1 MWDYPAMADY
11 ATIRYEVDD
20 RVASLT
26 LSRSEK
32 RNAVDLAMF
41 SELGDATDRAASDP
55 EVRVVLV
62 SGEGK
67 SFCAGIDLNALA
79 SIDPS
84 GAAFQGFLRMA
95 QRPFRNLATMAK
107 PTIAAIQGHAVG
119 AGFQLALA
127 CDLRLAATDAVFG
140 MFEVRFGIVPDL
152 GGNKPLAQLVGPS
165 RAKELV
171 WTGRTVDA
179 QEAERL
185 GLVNR
190 VTSPESLAK
199 EAQALAADLAAGP
212 PLPIG
217 LTKALINRSSEEP
230 LETVME
236 REGQAQATCISSE
249 DHREAVA
256 AFMEKRPPKFR
267 GR

>member
-1 MWDYPAMADY
+1 VTEYK
-11 ATIRYEVDD
+11 TIRYEIEEG
-20 RVASLT
+20 VAAVT
-26 LSRSEK
+26 LARPEK
-32 RNAVDLAMF
+32 RNAVDLDMF

-79 SIDPS
+79 NLDPT
-84 GAAFQGFLRMA
+84 GVPFQGFLRMA
-95 QRPFRNLATMAK
+95 QRPYRNLATMAK
-107 PTIAAIQGHAVG
+107 PTIGAVHGHAVG

-127 CDLRLAATDAVFG
+127 CDLRVAATDVVFG

-152 GGNKPLAQLVGPS
+152 GGNRPLTQLVGPAV
-165 RAKELV
+165 AKELV

-190 VTSPESLAK
+190 LTNPDSLAK
-199 EAQALAADLAAGP
+199 EAHTLATDLAAGP
-212 PLPIG
+212 PLPLG
-217 LTKALINRSSEEP
+217 LTKALINRSSEES

-249 DHREAVA
+249 DHREAIG

>member
-1 MWDYPAMADY
+1 MNDYK
-11 ATIRYEVDD
+11 TIRYEVADA
-20 RVASLT
+20 VAAIT
-26 LSRSEK
+26 LSRPDK
-32 RNAVDLAMF
+32 RNAVDLDMF
-41 SELGDATDRAASDP
+41 RELGEATDRAASDP
-55 EVRVVLV
+55 DVRVTLV

-84 GAAFQGFLRMA
+84 GAPFQGFLRMA
-95 QRPFRNLATMAK
+95 QRPFRNLAAMAK
-107 PTIAAIQGHAVG
+107 PTIAAVHGHAVG

-127 CDLRLAATDAVFG
+127 CDIRFAATDAVFG

-152 GGNKPLAQLVGPS
+152 GGNRPLTQLVGPA

-179 QEAERL
+179 EEAERL

-190 VTSPESLAK
+190 VTST
-199 EAQALAADLAAGP
+199 EALRDEARAFAALLAAGP
-212 PLPIG
+212 PLPLG
-217 LTKALINRSSEEP
+217 LTKAIINRSSEES

-236 REGQAQATCISSE
+236 REGQAQATAISSE
-249 DHREAVA
+249 DHREAIAV
-256 AFMEKRPPKFR
+256 FMEKRAPEFR